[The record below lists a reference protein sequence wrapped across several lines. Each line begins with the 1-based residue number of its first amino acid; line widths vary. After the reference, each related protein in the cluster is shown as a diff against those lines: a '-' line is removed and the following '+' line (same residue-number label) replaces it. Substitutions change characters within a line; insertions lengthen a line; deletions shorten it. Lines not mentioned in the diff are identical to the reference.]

1 MNEYRVEPLSAENF
15 EAFASLHSGPGC
27 AGCYCMY
34 WHYAQDNRAWQME
47 LPENN
52 RAAKLARVREGSTRG
67 VLAFEARDGVDLCV
81 GSMQIEPRSSLL
93 KLTARMPY
101 RDLPADPGRWS
112 VGCVLV
118 RESHRRR
125 GVARAL
131 LRGAI
136 DQLRATATATALEA
150 YPRLGDELRDE
161 EQWTGPESLFA
172 REGFTVLREH
182 MQYPVLVLALR

>member
-1 MNEYRVEPLSAENF
+1 MGEFRIEPLREKNF

-34 WHYAQDNRAWQME
+34 WHDPKDNRAWQME
-47 LPENN
+47 PPENN
-52 RAAKLARVREGSTRG
+52 RAAKLARLREGKTHG
-67 VLAFEARDGVDLCV
+67 VLSFESHDGVDLCV
-81 GSMQIEPRSSLL
+81 GSMQIEPRSSLH
-93 KLTARMPY
+93 KLTTRMPY

-136 DQLRATATATALEA
+136 ELLRANPSATAIEA

-161 EQWTGPESLFA
+161 ELWTGPQSLFA
-172 REGFTVLREH
+172 REGFAVLREH
-182 MQYPVLVLALR
+182 VQYPVLVLALR

>member
-1 MNEYRVEPLSAENF
+1 MSDLRVEPLSADNF
-15 EAFASLHSGPGC
+15 EAFTTLHEGPGC

-34 WHYAQDNRAWQME
+34 WHYPQDNRAWQME
-47 LPENN
+47 PPERN
-52 RAAKLARVREGSTRG
+52 RAAKLALLGDGATHGMLAMQGS
-67 VLAFEARDGVDLCV
+67 LAV
-81 GSMQIEPRSSLL
+81 GSLQLEPRSALK

-101 RDLPADPGRWS
+101 RDLPQHDGRWS

-118 RESHRRR
+118 REGHRRA

-131 LRGAI
+131 LRAAI
-136 DQLRATATATALEA
+136 DHLRSLPSAVALEA
-150 YPRLGDELRDE
+150 YPRLGDDLRDE

-182 MQYPVLVLALR
+182 VQYPVLVLQLREAP

>member
-1 MNEYRVEPLSAENF
+1 MSEYRIELLSEDNF
-15 EAFASLHSGPGC
+15 EAFATLHNGPGC

-47 LPENN
+47 SPESN
-52 RAAKLARVREGSTRG
+52 RAAKLARIRDGATRG
-67 VLAFEARDGVDLCV
+67 LLAFETTDGVERCV
-81 GSMQIEPRSSLL
+81 GSMQIEPRSSLH

-101 RDLPADPGRWS
+101 RDLPPQTGRWS

-118 RESHRRR
+118 REGHRRR

-136 DQLRATATATALEA
+136 AHLRADAMATALEA

-161 EQWTGPESLFA
+161 EQWMGPESLFG

-182 MQYPVLVLALR
+182 VQYPVLVLALR